1 MVSLTRQIEIVLRV
15 AKREVNMLLRRPVY
29 IFSTIFVMFFSCVFF
44 LTLFKTGSPEKM
56 PIAVVDLDHS
66 AISRRVVH
74 ELNATQAV
82 DIVAVTDTYE
92 QGRRLMQQGR
102 VYAFVVIPERFYA
115 DLASFKRPEV
125 VFYMN
130 NAYTIGASTASKQL
144 LTVMTLA
151 SGAFQREVLRKKG
164 LPEYLIMKRLQPIA
178 VESHFIGNPSSN
190 YLVYL
195 TGIIL
200 PGILGLIVLMITIY
214 SIGLELKGKTSRDW
228 LRAAQGSF
236 TRAMV
241 GKLLPHEVLYCAM
254 GVTMNIVLVR
264 MMHFPVN
271 GSFVW
276 LNVGMVAYILAMQ
289 SIAVTF
295 VGIIPILRVA
305 LSAGALYGMLSFSL
319 SGFTFPKMGMLPFVQ
334 ALTNLFPLRHYY
346 LIYVNEV
353 LLGNPITQSL
363 PAVAVLI
370 AFTGLQML
378 IMRRLHKALL
388 YQYFPKD

>member
-1 MVSLTRQIEIVLRV
+1 MLSVSRQIEIILRV

-29 IFSTIFVMFFSCVFF
+29 IFSTFFVMLFSCVFF
-44 LTLFKTGSPEKM
+44 LTLFRTGSPEKM

-66 AISRRVVH
+66 SVSRRVVH
-74 ELNATQAV
+74 ELEATQSV
-82 DIVAVTDTYE
+82 EVVAVTNTYAE
-92 QGRRLMQQGR
+92 ARLLMQQGR
-102 VYAFVVIPERFYA
+102 VYAFLVIPDRFYA
-115 DLASFKRPEV
+115 DLASFKRPEA

-130 NAYTIGASTASKQL
+130 NAYTLGSNTASKQL

-164 LPEYLIMKRLQPIA
+164 LPDYLIMKRLQPIA
-178 VESHFIGNPSSN
+178 IEGHFVGNPSSN

-195 TGIIL
+195 VGILL

-214 SIGLELKGKTSRDW
+214 SIGSELKWKTSRDW
-228 LRAAQGSF
+228 LHAAQGSF

-241 GKLLPHEVLYCAM
+241 GKLLPHVVLYCVM
-254 GVTMNIVLVR
+254 GITINIVLVR
-264 MMHFPVN
+264 MLHFPVH

-276 LNVGMVAYILAMQ
+276 LNVGILAYILAMQ
-289 SIAVTF
+289 SVAVLL
-295 VGIIPILRVA
+295 VGIIPMLRTA

-363 PAVAVLI
+363 PSVAVLI
-370 AFTGLQML
+370 GFTGLQLL
-378 IMRRLHKALL
+378 IMKRLHRALK